1 MTFKDLVLEKK
12 NDTLHY
18 ETANLF
24 EIPPVLIFPYK
35 GKDLNSLA
43 KYVLNLDYRSPD
55 FNQSAK
61 SSNFNLL
68 DDDKLV
74 NLKNFFLKAVN
85 QYSRVVCG
93 SNQEIGIQQSWSN
106 LSKKEEG
113 HTEHYHTNSYL
124 SGVFYLMNEPEIPI
138 IFHSGSS
145 IEREWFSVIPDQT
158 EDGWYNCRAESV
170 GMEALPG
177 SLLVFSSRLKHS
189 VPPNDT
195 DKKRL
200 SLSFNTFPKLPFG
213 NEHGLTHI
221 K

>member
-1 MTFKDLVLEKK
+1 MTFKELLREKEHGA
-12 NDTLHY
+12 LQY
-18 ETANLF
+18 EKATLF

-35 GKDLNSLA
+35 GKDLDTLA
-43 KYVLNLDYRSPD
+43 KYVLNLNYRSSHSD
-55 FNQSAK
+55 QTTK
-61 SSNFNLL
+61 SINFNILN
-68 DDDKLV
+68 DNNLV

-85 QYSRVVCG
+85 EYSLTVCG
-93 SNQEIGIQQSWSN
+93 SNQEIEIQQSWSN
-106 LSKKEEG
+106 LSNKQQS
-113 HTEHYHTNSYL
+113 HSEHYHNNSYL

-145 IEREWFSVIPDQT
+145 IEREWFSVLPDQT
-158 EDGWYNCRAESV
+158 EDGWYGSRSDTV
-170 GMEALPG
+170 GMEADVG

-213 NEHGLTHI
+213 NANTLTLI